1 MRIVCFANNWIG
13 WRVIEFLAAQP
24 DEIVAVVL
32 HPPATRTHGD
42 DIRSAVGLA
51 DEFVFDGSR
60 LRDPEVVEAIAGLKP
75 DLGVSVL
82 FNFLLRKPLLDVFPA
97 GVINLHPGYLPFNRG
112 QYPNVWSIVD
122 RTPAGVT
129 LHYIDEGVDTG
140 DIIAQQRVDVDPADT
155 GETLYRKLERT
166 SVELFKETWPLIR
179 SGAPPRH
186 PQTGD
191 GTSHRTADV
200 DRIDRIDLDRTYT
213 ARALIDI
220 LRARTFPPHDG
231 AYFEVDGRR
240 YRLRVELH
248 ERSTPDDGHDIRG
261 VRDA

>member
-1 MRIVCFANNWIG
+1 MRLVCFANNWTG
-13 WRVIEFLAAQP
+13 CRVIEFLATQP
-24 DEIVAVVL
+24 DRIVAVVL
-32 HPPATRTHGD
+32 HPSATRTYGD
-42 DIRSAVGLA
+42 EIRSAVGLA
-51 DEFVFDGSR
+51 DEFVFDGSK
-60 LRDPEVVEAIAGLKP
+60 LGDPGAVEAISALKP
-75 DLGVSVL
+75 DLGVSLL
-82 FNFLLRKPLLDVFPA
+82 FNFILRKTLLDVFPA

-112 QYPNVWSIVD
+112 QYPNVWSLVD

-155 GETLYRKLERT
+155 GETLYRKLERA

-179 SGAPPRH
+179 SGSPPRR
-186 PQTGD
+186 PQTGA

-200 DRIDRIDLDRTYT
+200 DRIDRIDLDRSYT

-240 YRLRVELH
+240 YQLRLELH
-248 ERSTPDDGHDIRG
+248 ERSTDGDG
-261 VRDA
+261 LG